1 MNNRL
6 IKIFAVVLCMI
17 FITVAAMA
25 VSAVEGDEQDGGAS
39 STVSAATSS
48 VQSTVSAATSSVSG
62 NSSKNNSDATESTA
76 SSSDTA
82 SDAVSGNANATTS
95 SNATSLDNESGN
107 AESSSAT
114 SSGTTSSKTNRP
126 IHSTGDGGNN
136 FISEDG
142 DQLASHN
149 ATTSQTASTG
159 SGLISEEY
167 VEDDD
172 SDIDYFE
179 GKADTVASNIYKIIW
194 IPILISLLCIG
205 ALIYVNIWFQKK
217 YPKRAKSGAN
227 SQKKDGPHRRKKSKK
242 FKFTIEK

>member
-82 SDAVSGNANATTS
+82 SDAVSGNATTS

-172 SDIDYFE
+172 SNINYFE

-205 ALIYVNIWFQKK
+205 ALIYVNIWFRKK